1 MSMSTEKHYCP
12 QADSLA
18 SQVIGF
24 FTNNPGE
31 ELSLD
36 DITDKFMCTRG
47 NVHTQLGRAVQT
59 DLLTRSLN
67 GDGDYIYRAGMRLSS
82 LRMTIEPNQAVNV
95 AKVVKSLAPQKVQ
108 ALPEPDAVVLE
119 DNIPLPSRTRKHD
132 WTPLLR
138 RMVLGQSFKLP
149 IHAHA
154 SLRKNVTALQKASSA
169 QWTIKLYPNTAYLR
183 VWCTA

>member
-1 MSMSTEKHYCP
+1 MSTEKNYCP

-18 SQVIGF
+18 SQVVGF

-67 GDGDYIYRAGMRLSS
+67 AEGDYIYRAGKRLGS
-82 LRMTIEPNQAVNV
+82 LGIGVYSPQPISV
-95 AKVVKSLAPQKVQ
+95 AKIVKSLPPHQ
-108 ALPEPDAVVLE
+108 AEPLPEPDAVEIE
-119 DNIPLPSRTRKHD
+119 DNIPLPSRSHKRD
-132 WTPLLR
+132 WTPLLQR
-138 RMVLGQSFKLP
+138 LVVGQSFKLP

-154 SLRKNVTALQKASSA
+154 TLRKNVTALQKASSA
-169 QWTIKLYPNTAYLR
+169 QYTIKLYPDASELR

>member
-1 MSMSTEKHYCP
+1 MSTEKNYVP
-12 QADSLA
+12 QRDGLA

-36 DITDKFMCTRG
+36 DITDKFMCVRG
-47 NVHTQLGRAVQT
+47 NVHTQLSRAVQT
-59 DLLTRSLN
+59 NLLVRSLN
-67 GDGDYIYRAGMRLSS
+67 DDGDYIYRAGGRLAS
-82 LRMTIEPNQAVNV
+82 LGIGVYSPQDISV
-95 AKVVKSLAPQKVQ
+95 AAVVKSLPPHPVAP
-108 ALPEPDAVVLE
+108 LPELDAVEIE
-119 DNIPLPSRTRKHD
+119 DNIPLPSRSHKRD

-138 RMVLGQSFKLP
+138 RMVMGQSFKLP

-154 SLRKNVTALQKASSA
+154 TLRKNVTTLQKASSA
-169 QWTIKLYPNTAYLR
+169 QYTIKLYPDARELR

>member
-1 MSMSTEKHYCP
+1 MSTEKNYCP

-47 NVHTQLGRAVQT
+47 NVHTQLIRAVQT
-59 DLLTRSLN
+59 NLLTRSVN
-67 GDGDYIYRAGMRLSS
+67 DDGDYIYRAGERLSS
-82 LRMTIEPNQAVNV
+82 LGIGVYSPQDISV
-95 AKVVKSLAPQKVQ
+95 AAVVKSLPPHQ
-108 ALPEPDAVVLE
+108 AEPLPELDAVELE
-119 DNIPLPSRTRKHD
+119 DNVPLPTRGNKRD
-132 WTPLLR
+132 WTPLLQ
-138 RMVLGQSFKLP
+138 RMVVGQSFKLP

-154 SLRKNVTALQKASSA
+154 TLRKNVTALQKASSA
-169 QWTIKLYPNTAYLR
+169 KYTIKQFTDAKEVR